1 MRRALLPLAAGMTA
15 AVFVAGTVA
24 SSARGP
30 AGGPCQPVAQERDPW
45 VQCMLDNMTV
55 EQKVGQMFV
64 INGFGQ
70 TVDDTTASSVSSNRT
85 LFGPDISNLADLIA
99 TYQPGGIV
107 YFSWSNTLSSPS
119 QVDELSNGVQRVA
132 MAQPS
137 PIPTLISIDQEEGE
151 VLRIGS
157 PAAVFPGNMAL
168 GATRSTQLTHRG
180 AAITGRELRAMGIN
194 VDNAPVVDTNT
205 NPKNIADGIRSFGD
219 RTGFVSRFGEAAIRG
234 YERGAHISAVAK
246 HWPGLGGTSTNPDD
260 GITVS
265 DQTLAELRKEQFP
278 AFEAAIDAGVDSVMV
293 THIEFPKILPP
304 GLPSSLSPLFVQDIL
319 RDQLGFNGVIVTD
332 ALNAQA
338 LDNFTPEQVAL
349 MAVEAGHD
357 QLLEIDGFPNVTG
370 QSIFIPAYNA
380 VLDAVESG
388 QIPLSRIEESV
399 TRILTQKWKVGLAE
413 DPLAPAGDV
422 NRLVGSAEHLSVARA
437 TAKRSLTLLKNK
449 GAVLPLRPNSDKR
462 VLSTGWGQ
470 TSTPLIANEIASR
483 NVTAQSMRTGTNPTT
498 QQIAQVKRAAREY
511 DAVVVNTFNLWAPNN
526 FGQIRLIRELTE
538 TGTPVI
544 VLALGTPYDIAY
556 VPQVDAFLSTY
567 DFQPTSI
574 NAGVAALF
582 GQTNPQGR
590 LPVTVPKAN
599 HQGRT
604 MFPFGFGRSY
614 ERGR

>member
-1 MRRALLPLAAGMTA
+1 MRRALLPLATAIALSALAAGS
-15 AVFVAGTVA
+15 VV

-30 AGGPCQPVAQERDPW
+30 AGGPCQAVAEQRQAW

-64 INGFGQ
+64 VNGFGQ
-70 TVDDTTASSVSSNRT
+70 TVDDATPSAVSANRT
-85 LFGPDISNLADLIA
+85 LFGPEISNIAELIA
-99 TYQPGGIV
+99 TYEPGGIV
-107 YFSWSNTLSSPS
+107 YFTWSNTLSSPS
-119 QVDELSNGVQRVA
+119 QVDELSNGIQRVA
-132 MAQPS
+132 MSQPNL
-137 PIPTLISIDQEEGE
+137 PPMLISIDQEEGE

-168 GATRSTQLTHRG
+168 GATRSTQLTHRN

-194 VDNAPVVDTNT
+194 VDNAPVVDVNT
-205 NPKNIADGIRSFGD
+205 NPQNIADGIRAFGD

-234 YERGAHISAVAK
+234 YERGGGVSAVAK
-246 HWPGLGGTSTNPDD
+246 HWPGLGGTSTNPDN

-278 AFEAAIDAGVDSVMV
+278 AFEAAIEAGVDSVMV
-293 THIEFPKILPP
+293 THIEFPNILPP
-304 GLPSSLSPLFVQDIL
+304 GLPSSLSSLFIQDIL
-319 RDQLGFNGVIVTD
+319 REELGFNGVIVTD

-338 LDNFTPEQVAL
+338 LQNYTPEQVAL
-349 MAVEAGHD
+349 MAIEAGND
-357 QLLEIDGFPNVTG
+357 QLLEIDGFPTVTG
-370 QSIFIPAYNA
+370 ESIFIRAYNA
-380 VLDAVESG
+380 VLDAVQSG
-388 QIPLSRIEESV
+388 EIPLSRIEESV
-399 TRILTQKWKVGLAE
+399 ARILTQKWKVGLAE
-413 DPLAPAGDV
+413 DPLAPAGQV
-422 NRLVGSAEHLSVARA
+422 NRQVGSAEHLSVARA
-437 TAKRSLTLLKNK
+437 TAKRSLTLLRNK
-449 GAVLPLRPNSDKR
+449 GDVLPLRPGRDTR

-483 NVTAQSMRTGTNPTT
+483 NVTAQSLRTGPNPTADT
-498 QQIAQVKRAAREY
+498 IAQVKRAAREY
-511 DAVVVNTFNLWAPNN
+511 DAVVVNTFNVWAPQN

-556 VPQVDAFLSTY
+556 FPQVDAFLSTY
-567 DFQPTSI
+567 DFQPVSI

-582 GQTNPQGR
+582 GQTNLQGK

-599 HQGRT
+599 HPGRT

-614 ERGR
+614 GRGR

>member
-1 MRRALLPLAAGMTA
+1 MRRVLLPLAAGMTA
-15 AVFVAGTVA
+15 AVFVAGTVGL
-24 SSARGP
+24 SARGP
-30 AGGPCQPVAQERDPW
+30 AGGPCQPVAQEQQAW

-70 TVDDTTASSVSSNRT
+70 TVDDATASAVSSNRT
-85 LFGPDISNLADLIA
+85 LFGPEISNMAELIEA
-99 TYQPGGIV
+99 YQPGGIV

-132 MAQPS
+132 MGQPNMA
-137 PIPTLISIDQEEGE
+137 PMLISIDQEEGE

-168 GATRSTQLTHRG
+168 GATRSTQLAHRS
-180 AAITGRELRAMGIN
+180 AAITGRELKAMGIN

-234 YERGAHISAVAK
+234 YERGAHVSAVAK
-246 HWPGLGGTSTNPDD
+246 HWPGLGGTSTNPDN

-265 DQTLAELRKEQFP
+265 DQTLAELRQQQFP
-278 AFEAAIDAGVDSVMV
+278 AFEAAMDAGVDSVMV

-304 GLPSSLSPLFVQDIL
+304 GLPSSLSPLFVEQIL
-319 RDQLGFNGVIVTD
+319 RGELGFSGVIVTD

-338 LDNFTPEQVAL
+338 LANFTPEQVAL

-357 QLLEIDGFPNVTG
+357 QLLEIDGFPTVTG

-380 VLDAVESG
+380 VLDAVQSG

-422 NRLVGSAEHLSVARA
+422 NRLVGSAQHLAVARA

-449 GAVLPLRPNSDKR
+449 GDALPLRPHSDGR

-483 NVTAQSMRTGTNPTT
+483 DVTAQSMRTGANPTA
-498 QQIAQVKRAAREY
+498 QEIAEVKRAAREY

-538 TGTPVI
+538 TGAPVI

-582 GQTNPQGR
+582 GQTNPRGR